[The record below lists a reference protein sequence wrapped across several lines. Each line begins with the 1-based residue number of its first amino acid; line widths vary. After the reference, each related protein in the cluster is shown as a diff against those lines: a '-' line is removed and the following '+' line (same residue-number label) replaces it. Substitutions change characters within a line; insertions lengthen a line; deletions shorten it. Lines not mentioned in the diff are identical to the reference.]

1 MAKLTFSWPIAASEA
16 MPSNADVKRLREETE
31 IFQLDFLQDVISEA
45 VKLYNETVGMMA
57 LKDMENGTSTT
68 H

>member
-1 MAKLTFSWPIAASEA
+1 MAKLTFSWPIAGSEA
-16 MPSNADVKRLREETE
+16 KPSKADVERLREETE

-57 LKDMENGTSTT
+57 LKDTANGPSTT